1 VLGVTCKLQSQALK
15 RMRTDRGCPQKLTR
29 LLVSFKLENVYEG
42 ILIPN
47 NDFPVASQFSP
58 KIRVVLDTEVVF
70 FTEIK

>member
-1 VLGVTCKLQSQALK
+1 
-15 RMRTDRGCPQKLTR
+15 MRTDRGCPQKLTR